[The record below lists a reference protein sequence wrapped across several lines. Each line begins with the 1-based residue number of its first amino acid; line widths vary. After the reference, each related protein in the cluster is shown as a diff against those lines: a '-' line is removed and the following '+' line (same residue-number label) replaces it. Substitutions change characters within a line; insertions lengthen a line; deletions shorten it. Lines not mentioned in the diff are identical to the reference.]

1 MHDVFN
7 TSYIKERSQ
16 RNAVIFNIIINC
28 SNINIKS
35 SNFHDIFCSIV
46 IAVQL

>member
-7 TSYIKERSQ
+7 TSYIKECSQ